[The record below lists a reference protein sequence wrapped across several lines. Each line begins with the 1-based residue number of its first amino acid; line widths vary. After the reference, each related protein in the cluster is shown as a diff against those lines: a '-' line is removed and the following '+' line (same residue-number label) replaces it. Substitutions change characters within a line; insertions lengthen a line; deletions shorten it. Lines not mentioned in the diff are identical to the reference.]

1 MATCALASSAFACS
15 ADDPP
20 SATSDSDIVG
30 GVRAGGTALDVVGAL
45 ANLEADGGT
54 DGASFAPFCTATVV
68 GPKLL
73 VTAKHCA
80 SLGQGVVRS
89 DVKPFYFNV
98 GADARAPSQS
108 IKVVKTWLSPLDG
121 GGMAGEG
128 SDVALLELER
138 EVEGVTP
145 LKVAD
150 QALGAPLIGSRLSA
164 VGFGIRDRKWS
175 MGMRMAGTVTL
186 RATQDRG
193 AQQVFASEQALIDFA
208 RREAPESFD
217 EENDPER
224 LSMFWYR
231 KLLPDYEIFT
241 GLADGDAQP
250 CTGDSGGPLL
260 GRIDDALVVV
270 GVVSASHKL
279 SKRQNNPCSMF
290 GEVYASFGPAVQT
303 LFDTA
308 RSAGHPLERVTVG
321 AVDTGSK
328 ASLPAA
334 DPIDGGGGA
343 GAVAPPGCRGLSI
356 EGACQDG
363 AALRCVAS
371 EEGVPR
377 ATRTDCT
384 LLLSECQVGDDGA
397 ATCVDR

>member
-1 MATCALASSAFACS
+1 MAVGACTSSGS
-15 ADDPP
+15 DT
-20 SATSDSDIVG
+20 ATSDADVVG
-30 GVRAGGTALDVVGAL
+30 GVRASGAKLDVVGSL
-45 ANLEADGGT
+45 VNLDADAGT
-54 DGASFAPFCTATVV
+54 GEGARFSPFCTATLV

-73 VTAKHCA
+73 ITAKHCA
-80 SLGQGVVRS
+80 SLGQGVLRS

-98 GADARAPSQS
+98 GADARAPSSS

-138 EVEGVTP
+138 EVPGVTP
-145 LKVAD
+145 LEVAD
-150 QALGAPLIGSRLSA
+150 GALGASLVGARLSA
-164 VGFGIRDRKWS
+164 VGFGVRDRQWS
-175 MGMRMAGTVTL
+175 VGARMAGTVTL

-208 RREAPESFD
+208 RSEAPQSFD

-231 KLLPDYEIFT
+231 KLLPEYEVFT
-241 GLADGDAQP
+241 GLAEGDAQP

-260 GRIDDALVVV
+260 ARVGDALVVV

-279 SKRQNNPCSMF
+279 AKRQNNPCSMF

-308 RSAGHPLERVTVG
+308 RSAGHPLQRVTVD
-321 AVDTGSK
+321 AVDAGSK
-328 ASLPAA
+328 ASLPAP
-334 DPIDGGGGA
+334 DLSDGGFDA
-343 GAVAPPGCRGLSI
+343 GAVAPPGCRGLDVK
-356 EGACQDG
+356 GTCDDG
-363 AALRCVAS
+363 AALRCVAPD
-371 EEGVPR
+371 EGVPR

-384 LLLSECQVGDDGA
+384 LLLSDCRVGEDGA